1 MKADGAS
8 LGVSATVE
16 STRREGV
23 LERVT
28 AIMDVFAAGRRFAS
42 LEDVSAASGIPRST
56 TFRLLRQLVQLG
68 WLDHDD
74 RGYRLGRRT
83 QTLHSPARDYTE
95 LRAAASAVLND
106 LSLRTDAV
114 CHLGVLE
121 GSTIHCLDKVG
132 GAAAA
137 SIPSRVGAR
146 IGAER
151 TVSGRALLATL
162 GPEQVDELLVRD
174 RDEPERLDHEAM
186 LLLHD
191 ELNRV
196 RRGRGVAY
204 SAGDR
209 CLMGISTL
217 AVPVI
222 GPEGAVAAISVAARR
237 LMSLNTMAPLVALAA
252 RQTSERLYP
261 GWQTARRHLVAAA
274 G

>member
-1 MKADGAS
+1 MKAEGVS
-8 LGVSATVE
+8 LGVSMCDE
-16 STRREGV
+16 PTRREGV

-28 AIMDVFAAGRRFAS
+28 AIMDVFATGRRFAY
-42 LEDVSAASGIPRST
+42 LEDVSATSGIPRST

-74 RGYRLGRRT
+74 RGYRLGRRA
-83 QTLHSPARDYTE
+83 QTLRGPANDYTD

-106 LSLRTDAV
+106 LSLRTGAV

-121 GSTIHCLDKVG
+121 GSNVHCLDKVG

-151 TVSGRALLATL
+151 TVTGRALLARL
-162 GPEQVDELLVRD
+162 RPEQVDELLVRD
-174 RDEPERLDHEAM
+174 RDEPERLGHQAM

-191 ELNRV
+191 DLNRV
-196 RRGRGVAY
+196 RRGRGIAF

-209 CLMGISTL
+209 CLLGISSV
-217 AVPVI
+217 AAPVI

-237 LMSLNTMAPLVALAA
+237 LISLDKMAPLVARAA
-252 RQTSERLYP
+252 RQTSEQLYP
-261 GWQTARRHLVAAA
+261 GWQSSHRHLVAAA
-274 G
+274 M

>member
-1 MKADGAS
+1 MKAESAS
-8 LGVSATVE
+8 LGALTFDGP
-16 STRREGV
+16 TRREGV

-28 AIMDVFAAGRRFAS
+28 AIMDVFAAGRRFAY

-74 RGYRLGRRT
+74 RGYRLGRRA
-83 QTLHSPARDYTE
+83 QTMRSPARDYTE
-95 LRAAASAVLND
+95 LRAAASPVLND

-121 GSTIHCLDKVG
+121 GSTVHYLDKVG
-132 GAAAA
+132 GVAAA

-146 IGAER
+146 IGAEQ
-151 TVSGRALLATL
+151 TVTGRALLAGL
-162 GPEQVDELLVRD
+162 RPEQVDELLVRD
-174 RDEPERLDHEAM
+174 RDEPERLDHGAM

-209 CLMGISTL
+209 CLMGISSI
-217 AVPVI
+217 AVPVV
-222 GPEGAVAAISVAARR
+222 GPDGAVAAISVAARR
-237 LMSLNTMAPLVALAA
+237 LISQNTIAPLVARAA

-261 GWQTARRHLVAAA
+261 GWQSARRHLVAAA